1 MDGLPAQILLQIVFI
16 LLNAF
21 FAGSEIAFL
30 SLNQIK
36 LSKQAEEGDK
46 AAARLLVLVENPN
59 RFLSAIQVAI
69 TLSGFL
75 GAAFGTENFSG
86 YLADFL
92 VDVGLPLSPSVAGV
106 IAIVVVTII
115 ISFFSIAFGE
125 MVPKRIAMQK
135 PDMWARMA
143 LGTVKAISL
152 VFAPMMWLL
161 DVTTNGTL
169 KLLGMKTKAD
179 DGAASEEDIRL
190 MVENSGEQGAIAQEE
205 QQWIENVFDFGDMVA
220 SDVMTPEPDVTAFSI
235 DETPENIIQAIQETG
250 LSRYPVYEED
260 INDICG
266 VLNARDFLLNL
277 QAKNPKPIKGLLRR
291 AYFVPESVH
300 ADQLFKD
307 MQSQKHHFAIVVDEY
322 GGTAGVVT
330 MEDLL
335 EEIVGNIYD
344 EFDPEEP
351 QPIVQVKEGLW
362 RVQGSA
368 RVEELAD
375 VADITIPEDADYDT
389 LGGMVMSCLSTIP
402 EDGSKLTVETN
413 GLRIRVEMV
422 EDRKVIWAYVQKL
435 PPEEPQDKDSQ
446 KKEGS
451 KKESSDDKED

>member
-46 AAARLLVLVENPN
+46 TAARLLVLVENPN

-86 YLADFL
+86 YLADFM

-106 IAIVVVTII
+106 IAMVVVTII

-451 KKESSDDKED
+451 KKESSDDKDD

>member
-86 YLADFL
+86 YLADFM

-106 IAIVVVTII
+106 IAMVVVTII

>member
-106 IAIVVVTII
+106 IAMVVVTII

-250 LSRYPVYEED
+250 LSRYPVYDED

-266 VLNARDFLLNL
+266 VLNARDFLLNM